1 MGRKRKDIA
10 NEQCGSFKALYPTGR
25 LVKGGAEWTVAC
37 TLCHRMQ
44 SMTVSQFHEERKC
57 DCQRTACL
65 QASPQSLERLERIKQ
80 LRAEGVPVPTIAG
93 LCRVTRARIY
103 QILNLGLK
111 RGNRVTAPKQPR
123 LPRQA
128 RRQK

>member
-1 MGRKRKDIA
+1 MGRKRLDIA
-10 NEQCGSFKALYPTGR
+10 NHECGTFKALYPTGR

-57 DCQRTACL
+57 LCQRTACL

-93 LCRVTRARIY
+93 LYRVTRARIY

-111 RGNRVTAPKQPR
+111 GGEHAPAPKQPR
-123 LPRQA
+123 RPGKA
-128 RRQK
+128 RR